1 MDLASIIGIVMGF
14 GFLLYGM
21 MSGGGAEQL
30 MLFWNTPSFLIV
42 MGGTIAAVMVNYPMA
57 NVINTAK
64 IVKHVFKNRSGDST
78 QMIGT
83 MVSFAEKARREGL
96 LALEE
101 EVAKLED
108 PLMKKGIQL
117 VIDGT
122 EPDQVRN
129 ILEIELNFL
138 EERHRLGKQIFDALA
153 TYAPAFGMIGTL
165 IGLIQML
172 ANLDDPSTIGGSM
185 AIALITT
192 MYGAILANLFFL
204 PMAGKLSVK
213 SDDELL
219 LLHVMVEGIVSIQN
233 GENPRIVQ
241 EKLTSFF
248 SPDKRAAVNVEGEE
262 K

>member
-1 MDLASIIGIVMGF
+1 MDLASIIGIVLGF

-30 MLFWNTPSFLIV
+30 MLFWNAPSLMIV
-42 MGGTIAAVMVNYPMA
+42 LGGCVAAVMVNYPLA

-64 IVKHVFKNRSGDST
+64 IVKHVFKNRDGDST

-101 EVAKLED
+101 EANKLDD

-122 EPDQVRN
+122 EPEQVRN
-129 ILEIELNFL
+129 ILEIELSFL

-153 TYAPAFGMIGTL
+153 AYAPAFGMIGTL

-192 MYGAILANLFFL
+192 LYGAIFANLLFL

-213 SDDELL
+213 SDDEMLF
-219 LLHVMVEGIVSIQN
+219 LHVMVEGIVSIQN
-233 GENPRIVQ
+233 GENPRMVQ
-241 EKLTSFF
+241 EKLASFF
-248 SPDKRAAVNVEGEE
+248 APDKRARTGAKAEG

>member
-1 MDLASIIGIVMGF
+1 MDLASIIGIVIGS

-21 MSGGGAEQL
+21 MSGGGASQL
-30 MLFWNTPSFLIV
+30 MLFWNPPSLLIV
-42 MGGTIAAVMVNYPMA
+42 LGGCLAAVMVNFPMA
-57 NVINTAK
+57 NVIST
-64 IVKHVFKNRSGDST
+64 VKVAQHVFKSRSSDST

-101 EVAKLED
+101 EVSKLD
-108 PLMKKGIQL
+108 NKLMKKGIQL

-122 EPDQVRN
+122 EPEQVRN
-129 ILEIELNFL
+129 ILEIELSFI
-138 EERHRLGKQIFDALA
+138 EDRHRLGKQIFDAMG

-165 IGLIQML
+165 VGLIQML

-192 MYGAILANLFFL
+192 LYGAIFANLLFL
-204 PMAGKLSVK
+204 PMAGKLAVK
-213 SDDELL
+213 SDDEMLYL
-219 LLHVMVEGIVSIQN
+219 QVMVEGIVSIQN

-241 EKLTSFF
+241 EKLSSFY
-248 SPDKRAAVNVEGEE
+248 SPTARAQVSTKEE
-262 K
+262 D

>member
-1 MDLASIIGIVMGF
+1 MDLASIIGLVAGC
-14 GFLLYGM
+14 GFLIFGM
-21 MSGGGAEQL
+21 MAGGGAGQL
-30 MLFWNTPSFLIV
+30 VLFWNAPSLLIV
-42 MGGTIAAVMVNYPMA
+42 LGGCMAAVMVNYPMA
-57 NVINTAK
+57 NVISTIK
-64 IVKHVFKNRSGDST
+64 IAQHVFKSKGSDSS

-96 LALEE
+96 LALED
-101 EVAKLED
+101 EVNRLDNKL
-108 PLMKKGIQL
+108 MRKGIQL

-129 ILEIELNFL
+129 ILEIELSFI
-138 EERHRLGKQIFDALA
+138 EERHRLGKQIFEAMA

-192 MYGAILANLFFL
+192 LYGAIFANLLFS
-204 PMAGKLSVK
+204 PMAGKLAVK
-213 SDDELL
+213 SDDEMLY
-219 LLHVMVEGIVSIQN
+219 LHVMVEGIVSIQN

-241 EKLTSFF
+241 EKLASFF
-248 SPDKRAAVNVEGEE
+248 APDKRGATAKKEA

>member
-1 MDLASIIGIVMGF
+1 MDLASIIGLVIGC

-21 MSGGGAEQL
+21 MSGGGASQL
-30 MLFWNTPSFLIV
+30 VLFWNAPSLMIV
-42 MGGTIAAVMVNYPMA
+42 LGGCMAAVMVNYPMA
-57 NVINTAK
+57 NVISTIK
-64 IVKHVFKNRSGDST
+64 IAQHVFKSSGTDSS

-96 LALEE
+96 LALED
-101 EVAKLED
+101 EVSRLD
-108 PLMKKGIQL
+108 DLLMKKGIQL

-129 ILEIELNFL
+129 ILEIELSFI
-138 EERHRLGKQIFDALA
+138 EERHRLGKQIFDAMA
-153 TYAPAFGMIGTL
+153 MYAPAFGMIGTL

-192 MYGAILANLFFL
+192 LYGAILANLLFS
-204 PMAGKLSVK
+204 PMAGKLAVK
-213 SDDELL
+213 SDDEMLY
-219 LLHVMVEGIVSIQN
+219 LHVMVEGIVSIQN

-241 EKLTSFF
+241 EKLASFF
-248 SPDKRAAVNVEGEE
+248 SPAQRNVSAGKGDE
-262 K
+262 